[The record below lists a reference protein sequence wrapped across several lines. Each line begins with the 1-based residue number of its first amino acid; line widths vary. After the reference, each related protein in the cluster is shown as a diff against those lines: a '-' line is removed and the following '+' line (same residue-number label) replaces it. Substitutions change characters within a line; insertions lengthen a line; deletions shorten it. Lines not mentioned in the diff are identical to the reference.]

1 MRHAPALFQSR
12 GANACADSET
22 RARVSEVQVVAPVRW
37 NASPQVT
44 DRQGRRLM
52 AIVIWVMGRDY
63 GEVEVA

>member
-44 DRQGRRLM
+44 DGQAGRM
-52 AIVIWVMGRDY
+52 ASDGIMRVSSVQDHP
-63 GEVEVA
+63 E